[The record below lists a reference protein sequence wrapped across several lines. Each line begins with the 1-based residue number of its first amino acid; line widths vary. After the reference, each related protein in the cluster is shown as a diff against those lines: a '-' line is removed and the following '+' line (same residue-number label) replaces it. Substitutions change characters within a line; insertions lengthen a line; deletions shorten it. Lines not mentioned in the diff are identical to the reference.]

1 MGARSQL
8 FSNHTASHLTASTRM
23 GKFDGVY
30 RQQTFDGKYGEI
42 LRAMDFPEVDIAQL
56 THPRN
61 ITTWTL
67 FKNEDGSFT
76 QVKEFSMAPHL
87 NFIMSAKNGE
97 CVTMEKPV
105 PCTKTMMKKSNE
117 EFVQRMEIGG
127 KVFLNKF
134 LLHNSGFTK
143 ITSIE
148 GGSLTCKEVFLRLA
162 PDINGSYQL
171 EREENMLGIFQ
182 QLFSNFDLEQLNQMK
197 ERGIRM
203 RVEEEEDLVTIWW
216 KFFEKEEKIVF
227 KLDEP
232 LHYHDKERGLKETRL
247 LTKIAAGQFKL
258 ICLGKENGK
267 AAEQSLYFTEL
278 GVSIITCVNGVNAK
292 WFYKRCPDVD
302 GLWKVVAKEGECG
315 FLDACGE
322 PEPMKSE
329 IMAGRDSYEMKRLDY
344 GKVLLQ
350 TNSKFLPAELTMA
363 VDEHWDAELPDL
375 GKVLG
380 IMTVMKRRL
389 VIVLK
394 LNKKTITIRLSFNGD
409 FLIQECD
416 VDGEES
422 SKMKAIM
429 VRQ

>member
-30 RQQTFDGKYGEI
+30 RQHTFDEKYGEI
-42 LRAMDFPEVDIAQL
+42 LRAMDFPEADIAQL
-56 THPRN
+56 MHERN

-67 FKNEDGSFT
+67 IKNEDGSFT

-97 CVTMEKPV
+97 CVTMQKPV
-105 PCTKTMMKKSNE
+105 PCTWAMMKKSNE

-148 GGSLTCKEVFLRLA
+148 GGSLACKEVYVRLA

-197 ERGIRM
+197 DRGIRM

-232 LHYHDKERGLKETRL
+232 LHYHDKERGLKET
-247 LTKIAAGQFKL
+247 
-258 ICLGKENGK
+258 GK
-267 AAEQSLYFTEL
+267 AAEQSFFFTEL
-278 GVSIITCVNGVNAK
+278 GVSIVTCVNGVNAK

-302 GLWKVVAKEGECG
+302 GLWKVVAKEGEGG

-350 TNSKFLPAELTMA
+350 TNSKFLPAEMTMA

-394 LNKKTITIRLSFNGD
+394 LNKKTITIRLSFNGH

>member
-1 MGARSQL
+1 
-8 FSNHTASHLTASTRM
+8 M

-42 LRAMDFPEVDIAQL
+42 LRAMDFPEADIAQL

-67 FKNEDGSFT
+67 FKNEDESFT

-97 CVTMEKPV
+97 CVTMKKPV
-105 PCTKTMMKKSNE
+105 PCTKTMIKMSNE

-134 LLHNSGFTK
+134 LLHSSGFTK

-148 GGSLTCKEVFLRLA
+148 GGSLACKEVYLRLA

-258 ICLGKENGK
+258 ICLGKDNGK

-278 GVSIITCVNGVNAK
+278 GVSIITCVNGVKAK

-329 IMAGRDSYEMKRLDY
+329 IMACRDSYEMKRLDY

-363 VDEHWDAELPDL
+363 ADEHWDAELPDL

-380 IMTVMKRRL
+380 IMTEMKRSL

-394 LNKKTITIRLSFNGD
+394 LDKKTITISMSFNRD
-409 FLIQECD
+409 FLVQECD
-416 VDGEES
+416 VDGEDA
-422 SKMKAIM
+422 SKMKLIM

>member
-1 MGARSQL
+1 MG
-8 FSNHTASHLTASTRM
+8 SHLTTSTRM
-23 GKFDGVY
+23 GKYDGVY
-30 RQQTFDGKYGEI
+30 RQHTVDEKYGEI
-42 LRAMDFPEVDIAQL
+42 LRAMDFPEADIAQL
-56 THPRN
+56 MHERN
-61 ITTWTL
+61 ITTWT
-67 FKNEDGSFT
+67 
-76 QVKEFSMAPHL
+76 M
-87 NFIMSAKNGE
+87 I
-97 CVTMEKPV
+97 
-105 PCTKTMMKKSNE
+105 KKSNE

-315 FLDACGE
+315 FLDACVE

-380 IMTVMKRRL
+380 IMTVMKRIL
-389 VIVLK
+389 MIVLK
-394 LNKKTITIRLSFNGD
+394 LNKKTITIRLTINGD
-409 FLIQECD
+409 FLVQECD
-416 VDGEES
+416 VDGEDA
-422 SKMKAIM
+422 SKMKVIM